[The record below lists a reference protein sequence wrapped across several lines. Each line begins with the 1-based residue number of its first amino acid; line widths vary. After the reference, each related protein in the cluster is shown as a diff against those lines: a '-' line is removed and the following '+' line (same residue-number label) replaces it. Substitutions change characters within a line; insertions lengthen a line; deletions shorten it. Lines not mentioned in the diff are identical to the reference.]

1 MHPPSLG
8 GEVRFSGVVRSSLLE
23 FAVSLH
29 RIGLLPRVESSGE
42 ELIWIVEVGAAR
54 TRSKALD

>member
-1 MHPPSLG
+1 MRFL
-8 GEVRFSGVVRSSLLE
+8 GEVRFGLLE
-23 FAVSLH
+23 LVVSLR